1 MIELAI
7 GIFALAAAILLPGG
21 GAAERASRLR
31 RVPAASAAF
40 LVPQIVST
48 LVQRARGLGAAAEA
62 PLWVSG
68 IGWGAMFV
76 AGLIFFGAGDRIA
89 RALGAVRSPAWAFAG
104 LAGGIAWSYLL
115 TFYCSAYMPGRWACK
130 SCFSTLRPRPSLPP
144 SPGTSCC
151 RRRRRMSPMYS
162 TECTHCRHVRPALRP
177 QPPARKEMPRAAAQT
192 AAAAIAAP
200 ADGGGGA

>member
-40 LVPQIVST
+40 LVPQITST
-48 LVQRARGLGAAAEA
+48 LIWRARGIGAAAEA

-76 AGLIFFGAGDRIA
+76 GGLIFFGAGDRIA

-115 TFYCSAYMPGRWACK
+115 NFLLFGVHAWEVGLQK
-130 SCFSTLRPRPSLPP
+130 LLLDF
-144 SPGTSCC
+144 
-151 RRRRRMSPMYS
+151 
-162 TECTHCRHVRPALRP
+162 
-177 QPPARKEMPRAAAQT
+177 
-192 AAAAIAAP
+192 AAAALAAALAWYVLLP
-200 ADGGGGA
+200 APETHVTDVFD